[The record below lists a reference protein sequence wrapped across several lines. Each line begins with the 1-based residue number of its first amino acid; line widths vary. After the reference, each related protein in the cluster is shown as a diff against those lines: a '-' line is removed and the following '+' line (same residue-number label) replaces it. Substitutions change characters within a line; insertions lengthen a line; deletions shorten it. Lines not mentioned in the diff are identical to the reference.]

1 MINSHGMT
9 AGAEGEDPKRK
20 RPEFAGPN
28 ETDRRR
34 EAISDAERRNLVF
47 ERNQTQAEYPRDA
60 CFHSLFEAQVERS
73 PDSLAVE
80 SAGSW
85 LSYRELNV
93 RSNQFA
99 HRLRSLGVGPESLV
113 GIFVDPS
120 VDTLVGVLAILK
132 AGGAYVPLDPAYP
145 KERIAFMREDA
156 ALKVVLTQEHLV
168 QELPPGIEHVVC
180 LDVVASKPIEESAQN
195 PVSGVSAENLAYI
208 IYTSGSTGRPKGV
221 MIHHRGLVNYLMWA
235 VAAYDVASGSGAL
248 VHSSLSFDLT
258 ITGLFAPLLVGRGV
272 TIVAAQHDI
281 SALSR
286 TLRKRKDASLVKI
299 TPAHLELLRRQLS
312 AGEMAGRTRAFVIG
326 GEALLGESV
335 AFWQEHSPDT
345 VLVNEYGPT
354 ETVVGCCVYFVP
366 QECRF
371 AGAVPIGRPIANTQL
386 YVLDADLQPVSAG
399 ETGELYIAGD
409 GVARGYLNLPDVTA
423 RSFVA
428 NPFYAPGAATSTR
441 MYKTGD
447 LVRYLPDGNLD
458 FLGRADQQV
467 KIRGFRIEVG
477 EIEAVLASH
486 RNVRGSVVLA
496 LPDALGEKALTAYIE
511 PVLPI
516 ASTAAELRQFLK
528 ERLPDYM
535 VPARYVMLPAFPLT
549 PNGKVDRQALPPPD
563 AATSASGVAFVA
575 PRNELERK
583 LADIWEEVLPG
594 ASVGLDDNF
603 FDVGGHSLLAVHL
616 VNEINR
622 WFSAKLDVLTL
633 YQEPTVRALAR
644 KLEGDSHVA
653 VGAKLVQVR
662 TGKGGSPVF
671 FLNASLEFFGSA
683 SRIERDEPI
692 WISDV
697 PWSTDLL
704 QASARGETAT
714 FPTLAAMAAP
724 HTKLILQAG
733 RRTRVFSLV
742 IPTAGRWP
750 SKLRTSCCRPA
761 HPSTPSCCSIPI
773 SRSRRPDA
781 LPTGLGA
788 RPASCA
794 KMPSVILWRRPGA
807 FLWQRPGAFGSRR
820 KPLTTP
826 ARSLPCRP
834 QERICRSKMCPGRSS
849 IESGGTRFDDTRRAR
864 CPVGACCSGPR
875 NASIP
880 RSRTTTGAWVGRDI
894 SAVDWKSCRYP
905 VITGRCGRNRMP
917 SRCERRG
924 KPY

>member
-1 MINSHGMT
+1 MI
-9 AGAEGEDPKRK
+9 
-20 RPEFAGPN
+20 
-28 ETDRRR
+28 
-34 EAISDAERRNLVF
+34 AISDAERRNLLF
-47 ERNQTQAEYPRDA
+47 ERNQTQAEYPCDA
-60 CFHSLFEAQVERS
+60 SFHSLFEAQVERS

-120 VDTLVGVLAILK
+120 IDTLVGVLAILK

-221 MIHHRGLVNYLMWA
+221 MIHHRGLVNYLTWA
-235 VAAYDVASGSGAL
+235 VTAYDVASGSGAL

-286 TLRKRKDASLVKI
+286 TLRERKDASLVKI

-312 AGEMAGRTRAFVIG
+312 ADEMAGRTRAFVIG

-366 QECRF
+366 RERRF

-386 YVLDADLQPVSAG
+386 YVLDADLQPVPAG

-409 GVARGYLNLPDVTA
+409 GVARGYLNLPDATA

-428 NPFYAPGAATSTR
+428 NPFYAPGAATSPR

-496 LPDALGEKALTAYIE
+496 LPDALGERALTAYIE
-511 PVLPI
+511 PVSPT

-535 VPARYVMLPAFPLT
+535 VPARYVMLPVFPLT
-549 PNGKVDRQALPPPD
+549 PNGKVDRAALPPPD
-563 AATSASGVAFVA
+563 AATSSASGVAFVA
-575 PRNELERK
+575 PRNEVERK

-594 ASVGLDDNF
+594 VSVGLDDNF

-644 KLEGDSHVA
+644 RLEGDGHVA

-662 TGKGGSPVF
+662 TGKGGSPIF
-671 FLNASLEFFGSA
+671 FLNAGLEFFGA
-683 SRIERDEPI
+683 TSRIERDEPI

-724 HTKLILQAG
+724 HTELILQSRPPHSCILAG
-733 RRTRVFSLV
+733 YSYGGPLAFEVAHQLLQAGTSVHAVLLFDSDIKISAPRRVAYWFRRQ
-742 IPTAGRWP
+742 AR
-750 SKLRTSCCRPA
+750 KLRE
-761 HPSTPSCCSIPI
+761 
-773 SRSRRPDA
+773 DA
-781 LPTGLGA
+781 LGHFMATVRRLRQPPKTIDHASAVLA
-788 RPASCA
+788 MPPAGTHL
-794 KMPSVILWRRPGA
+794 SVENVPWAVIDRVWRHA
-807 FLWQRPGAFGSRR
+807 LRR
-820 KPLTTP
+820 YTP
-826 ARSLPCRP
+826 RTLPCRGVLFRA
-834 QERICRSKMCPGRSS
+834 QECVYGEKRDYDGCLGWKGRFSRGLEVVEVS
-849 IESGGTRFDDTRRAR
+849 GDHWSMWKEPHAESLRKAWEAVLNGHRH
-864 CPVGACCSGPR
+864 PSGSP
-875 NASIP
+875 A
-880 RSRTTTGAWVGRDI
+880 
-894 SAVDWKSCRYP
+894 
-905 VITGRCGRNRMP
+905 
-917 SRCERRG
+917 
-924 KPY
+924 